1 MFCTF
6 GNGLLGRRCRRLMR
20 MLATGAVSVVR
31 GSRSAGHPAYP
42 GLVVTMERLE
52 RLAGADTGWQRPE
65 PTPEQRHADVGT
77 AVGFLLVTALGVEL
91 LRSMG
96 ALSQSNGVAEQYAAV
111 VSAALLLVFRRSHPL
126 PVAAGAAAHL
136 LVCSTLVPS
145 VVATLPMQILYFV
158 AIYSGVAWAR
168 ERRSVPYVVLSI
180 VAVTFAWFAWWFALS
195 SGIQELSGNLAEEQV
210 GLLPPLTGAVLF
222 VLLNNVLFFT
232 GATVL
237 GQVAWRGAHDTA
249 QVVEQAHTIAVQS
262 ARLRDQAVVAERLRI
277 ARELHD
283 VVAHHV
289 SVMGVQA
296 AAARRVLRSQ
306 PEVAAEALSAVETS
320 SRDAVGQMRDLL
332 GTLRAGEEAADAGSP
347 GDASTHAVAG
357 SASQRSPAPSLAD
370 LSTLVTQA
378 ATPTCTVE
386 HTVVESSPGAAQR
399 VPQPVQLSAYRVVQ
413 EALANVRRHSTA
425 RRATATVR
433 VDEAAGTLEVEVVD
447 DGRPRTGTSGTGLGH
462 LGMRERAQHLGGG
475 VEVGPRAETGYR
487 VRVWLPIDG
496 VHRAPARQEVAR

>member
-1 MFCTF
+1 
-6 GNGLLGRRCRRLMR
+6 
-20 MLATGAVSVVR
+20 
-31 GSRSAGHPAYP
+31 
-42 GLVVTMERLE
+42 MERLE

-180 VAVTFAWFAWWFALS
+180 VAVTYAWFAWWFALS

-237 GQVAWRGAHDTA
+237 GQVAWRGRMTPP
-249 QVVEQAHTIAVQS
+249 
-262 ARLRDQAVVAERLRI
+262 
-277 ARELHD
+277 
-283 VVAHHV
+283 
-289 SVMGVQA
+289 
-296 AAARRVLRSQ
+296 RSSNR
-306 PEVAAEALSAVETS
+306 PTP
-320 SRDAVGQMRDLL
+320 SR
-332 GTLRAGEEAADAGSP
+332 
-347 GDASTHAVAG
+347 
-357 SASQRSPAPSLAD
+357 
-370 LSTLVTQA
+370 
-378 ATPTCTVE
+378 C
-386 HTVVESSPGAAQR
+386 
-399 VPQPVQLSAYRVVQ
+399 
-413 EALANVRRHSTA
+413 
-425 RRATATVR
+425 
-433 VDEAAGTLEVEVVD
+433 
-447 DGRPRTGTSGTGLGH
+447 
-462 LGMRERAQHLGGG
+462 
-475 VEVGPRAETGYR
+475 R
-487 VRVWLPIDG
+487 VRGCATRPWSRSGCASHASCTTSWPTTSPSWGSRLPPPG
-496 VHRAPARQEVAR
+496 VCCGANPRWPRRR